1 MHATKLRHG
10 IVPNI
15 MNEIFRKRNMTYST
29 KYSYGFETRNIK
41 TVYCIS
47 KTIAFLDPKICDPV
61 PKNIGDSENNI
72 FKSTLKFGN

>member
-1 MHATKLRHG
+1 
-10 IVPNI
+10 
-15 MNEIFRKRNMTYST
+15 MTYST

-61 PKNIGDSENNI
+61 PKNIEDSENNI